1 MARDFRFRKRFIVGT
16 LGIFILADLGL
27 GAYSWQS
34 TRQQTSPLK
43 RLESEKNQYKWL
55 KADVERAEQIR
66 DGIPAVQAD
75 CDRFEKSLPLASA
88 GYSAIEGGIGELARK
103 AGLRVDTLGFKEK
116 PVADHPL
123 VEVQIEA
130 AVSGN
135 YASLAHFVNNLQ
147 KSPGLFIVDEM
158 TLTAQN
164 QPVAAGH
171 LRVNLHLRTFF
182 RTA

>member
-1 MARDFRFRKRFIVGT
+1 MAEGRRRTRGADPRRDSSSSG
-16 LGIFILADLGL
+16 
-27 GAYSWQS
+27 
-34 TRQQTSPLK
+34 
-43 RLESEKNQYKWL
+43 
-55 KADVERAEQIR
+55 
-66 DGIPAVQAD
+66 
-75 CDRFEKSLPLASA
+75 
-88 GYSAIEGGIGELARK
+88 
-103 AGLRVDTLGFKEK
+103 GLRLDTLGFKEK

-135 YASLAHFVNNLQ
+135 YPSLAHFVNNLQ